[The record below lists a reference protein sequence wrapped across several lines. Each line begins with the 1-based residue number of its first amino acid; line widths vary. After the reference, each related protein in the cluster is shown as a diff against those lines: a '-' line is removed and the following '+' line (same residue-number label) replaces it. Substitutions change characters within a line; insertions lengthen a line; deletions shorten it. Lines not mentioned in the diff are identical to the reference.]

1 MKSITKSLVLLC
13 VLVVSVTVATACNGP
28 NCTASTGTTTTDL
41 PTKDE
46 VNSAI
51 MTAKVANS
59 GNFAENLFNSIKTNH
74 STWHTD
80 LWTSGSQEVVSVYY
94 SVSQGSY
101 GTYYLDETG
110 NQITP
115 STSLTLKEKYSGNG
129 VGSTTS
135 GTSTVTAGTCTG
147 PNCSQNTGTNSSSVI
162 SCPTCGTGT
171 VNNNT
176 TGGITS
182 ITPAVTQ
189 TIPTTSTPTTT
200 AVSQASTTTP
210 SSSMIT
216 LSSNNSSSLTAD
228 QQAKLDAFM
237 EYFNGT
243 QPLTKDGIK
252 EQAIKCFF
260 NGV

>member
-1 MKSITKSLVLLC
+1 MKSITKALVLLC
-13 VLVVSVTVATACNGP
+13 VLFVSVTVATACNGP
-28 NCTASTGTTTTDL
+28 NCAASTTTGTTTTYL

-51 MTAKVANS
+51 MAAKVANS
-59 GNFAENLFNSIKTNH
+59 GNFAENLFSSIKTNH

-94 SVSQGSY
+94 SVDSGSY

-110 NQITP
+110 NQMTP
-115 STSLTLKEKYSGNG
+115 TSSLVLKEKYAGDG
-129 VGSTTS
+129 TGTTS
-135 GTSTVTAGTCTG
+135 GTCMG
-147 PNCSQNTGTNSSSVI
+147 PNCTQTTGINDSSVV
-162 SCPTCGTGT
+162 SCPTCGLTESTNNSTTT
-171 VNNNT
+171 V
-176 TGGITS
+176 
-182 ITPAVTQ
+182 A
-189 TIPTTSTPTTT
+189 TPTTT
-200 AVSQASTTTP
+200 AVSQVSPTTTL
-210 SSSMIT
+210 SNSMIA
-216 LSSNNSSSLTAD
+216 LSSSNNSSLTTD

-237 EYFNGT
+237 DYFNGT